1 MRLPLPLAARLLRSL
16 QPRFRGLLQ
25 VPLPGFAAPPRDHLH
40 SDRRPPVGPVLQLE
54 IQLPSLR
61 LIAPQP
67 QLLASQLQ
75 LPTFRLQLLPP
86 TLRVAFGSL
95 DR

>member
-1 MRLPLPLAARLLRSL
+1 MRPPPPLAARLLRSL
-16 QPRFRGLLQ
+16 QLRSRGLLQ

-40 SDRRPPVGPVLQLE
+40 SGRPLVGPVLRLE
-54 IQLPSLR
+54 IQLPRLR

-67 QLLASQLQ
+67 QLLALQLQ

-86 TLRVAFGSL
+86 TLRVVFGSL